1 MTAALQPAGRL
12 PACAAVRRRRGLAP
26 VLAAVVL
33 TVAMAAAR
41 PQSAHPTQYD
51 VEAVYLFNFGKFVSW
66 PQKNTPGFVIC
77 VLGENPFGSALDR
90 TISGESIAGK
100 NVEDRQLAHE
110 AEVGGCSILY
120 ISRSEEQH
128 LPRILNATRNA
139 PVLTVSD
146 IPNFTQR
153 GGMIQFVVDNGK
165 VRFQVNRTPAER
177 SGLALSSELLKV
189 AVRVTNSS
197 GKEGQ

>member
-1 MTAALQPAGRL
+1 MMAELQRAGL
-12 PACAAVRRRRGLAP
+12 PACTAVRRKRGLAP

-33 TVAMAAAR
+33 SVTLATAR
-41 PQSAHPTQYD
+41 PQAAHPTQYD

-66 PQKNTPGFVIC
+66 PQKNTTGFVIC
-77 VLGENPFGSALDR
+77 ILGENPFGSALDR
-90 TISGESIAGK
+90 TISGENIAGRK
-100 NVEDRQLAHE
+100 VEDKRIARE
-110 AEVGGCSILY
+110 TDVAGCSILY

-128 LPRILNATRNA
+128 LPRIFSATRGL
-139 PVLTVSD
+139 PLLTVSD
-146 IPNFTQR
+146 IPDFAQR

-165 VRFQVNRTPAER
+165 VRFQVNRAPAER

-189 AVRVTNSS
+189 AVRVTNSA